1 MITINQENVLTI
13 LDNSNSPW
21 YSVFSD
27 RVADTCEARN
37 LGKLLRE
44 LTSISGDL
52 MCTTNDKPF
61 LTYSQQIQKLSAKGL
76 IVGDF
81 NNAVNLLKKHSYFAL
96 ISGYKSP
103 FKSKNGTYKPHT
115 SLDDIYSL
123 YIFDDALRAMIL
135 RNILI
140 VEKHIK
146 SLISYSFCETYGED
160 QQHYLNATKYNYS
173 QTNQSDIN
181 DLIGRLSKIATDP
194 KDYSYIKHQ
203 IKQHGNIPLWV
214 MMKALTLG
222 TVSKFYSFLPQNIQA
237 KVSIEFEHV
246 TENELIRMLD
256 LLARVRNVCAHN
268 ERLYNYRYNKGA
280 INDTAIHE
288 YLHIRKA
295 NVQYVKGK
303 QDLFAV
309 IIVLKYLLSQDEFS
323 QFIDDIEHAL
333 KVLFNSTRQLQET
346 QMYKYMG
353 FPSNWL
359 DIKDAPLS
367 TV

>member
-1 MITINQENVLTI
+1 
-13 LDNSNSPW
+13 
-21 YSVFSD
+21 
-27 RVADTCEARN
+27 
-37 LGKLLRE
+37 
-44 LTSISGDL
+44 
-52 MCTTNDKPF
+52 
-61 LTYSQQIQKLSAKGL
+61 
-76 IVGDF
+76 
-81 NNAVNLLKKHSYFAL
+81 
-96 ISGYKSP
+96 
-103 FKSKNGTYKPHT
+103 
-115 SLDDIYSL
+115 
-123 YIFDDALRAMIL
+123 
-135 RNILI
+135 
-140 VEKHIK
+140 
-146 SLISYSFCETYGED
+146 
-160 QQHYLNATKYNYS
+160 
-173 QTNQSDIN
+173 
-181 DLIGRLSKIATDP
+181 
-194 KDYSYIKHQ
+194 
-203 IKQHGNIPLWV
+203 
-214 MMKALTLG
+214 MKALTLG

-353 FPSNWL
+353 FPANWL

>member
-1 MITINQENVLTI
+1 
-13 LDNSNSPW
+13 
-21 YSVFSD
+21 
-27 RVADTCEARN
+27 
-37 LGKLLRE
+37 
-44 LTSISGDL
+44 
-52 MCTTNDKPF
+52 
-61 LTYSQQIQKLSAKGL
+61 
-76 IVGDF
+76 
-81 NNAVNLLKKHSYFAL
+81 
-96 ISGYKSP
+96 
-103 FKSKNGTYKPHT
+103 
-115 SLDDIYSL
+115 
-123 YIFDDALRAMIL
+123 
-135 RNILI
+135 
-140 VEKHIK
+140 
-146 SLISYSFCETYGED
+146 
-160 QQHYLNATKYNYS
+160 
-173 QTNQSDIN
+173 
-181 DLIGRLSKIATDP
+181 
-194 KDYSYIKHQ
+194 
-203 IKQHGNIPLWV
+203 

-288 YLHIRKA
+288 YLHIRKS

-353 FPSNWL
+353 FPVNWL

>member
-1 MITINQENVLTI
+1 M
-13 LDNSNSPW
+13 
-21 YSVFSD
+21 
-27 RVADTCEARN
+27 
-37 LGKLLRE
+37 
-44 LTSISGDL
+44 
-52 MCTTNDKPF
+52 
-61 LTYSQQIQKLSAKGL
+61 
-76 IVGDF
+76 
-81 NNAVNLLKKHSYFAL
+81 
-96 ISGYKSP
+96 
-103 FKSKNGTYKPHT
+103 
-115 SLDDIYSL
+115 DDIYSL

-288 YLHIRKA
+288 YLHIRKS

-353 FPSNWL
+353 FPANWL

>member
-1 MITINQENVLTI
+1 
-13 LDNSNSPW
+13 
-21 YSVFSD
+21 
-27 RVADTCEARN
+27 
-37 LGKLLRE
+37 
-44 LTSISGDL
+44 
-52 MCTTNDKPF
+52 MCTTNDKP
-61 LTYSQQIQKLSAKGL
+61 
-76 IVGDF
+76 
-81 NNAVNLLKKHSYFAL
+81 
-96 ISGYKSP
+96 
-103 FKSKNGTYKPHT
+103 
-115 SLDDIYSL
+115 

-353 FPSNWL
+353 FPANWL